1 MLRAKA
7 REAKVEEELYRL
19 MKNILERENYEIESI
34 RFHDLIPQYPVD
46 SGSADL
52 VLLLDK
58 PKKPLLVIECKRKDF
73 RTNRVIREI
82 DPLSPKVIDQSLFY
96 ATKIGAPLF
105 ATTNGRIFALF
116 IKPKADEPFSIEKH
130 RLLVREVELKEE
142 YVNEILDFVAKW
154 KAGIQVTKT
163 PVDWTFIVRLRSFVD
178 WLSEQLLPVIKNE
191 ARIKGEFSRRLKEHE
206 EKVGKISFEAFA
218 REAAYLFM
226 NKIVFYKILERHYP
240 LEKLRGMLAPD
251 SRKYM
256 DALNEY
262 FNKAIEVTDDFEP
275 IFLTGVYD
283 YVPLPNEEWVL
294 EEINAFIEDMEKY
307 RLEEVGSDVV
317 GFIYENLIPP
327 EERHSLGQFYT
338 PPPIAELIV
347 KWAVRNSD
355 DKVLDPAVGSGT
367 FLVKAYQRLSEL
379 KAKHG
384 EGYPHEEIL
393 KQIYALDINPFP
405 AHLTAM
411 NLAMRDVRRPTSEM
425 NILVRDFF
433 QLMYGQKYFVAYSVK
448 TPKGERERKIPIPLF
463 DVIVANPPYTR
474 WTEIPDKTRE
484 LIAGAIGELLRKY
497 NLTARVRQGVEPGIY
512 MHFIMWGLN
521 FLKEGGRLGMI
532 ISDSWLQTDYGVDF
546 GKFLLDNFKVKALI
560 DISSRV
566 FPVPLIGTC
575 IILLEKC
582 SSKEERE
589 NNRAVFMYLDVE
601 KEGSFQV
608 EEILDAIEKPERYE
622 EKYMVKVVKQ
632 SEISREQKWINIIFD
647 TEGILE
653 RLRKKTIPMKEYFEP
668 SYGNATY
675 LYLASIGKVHGPR
688 NLGTK
693 EFFYLNEGK
702 VKQWGLKDYAYPAL
716 TSSRYAVNFTFTKK
730 DWEEIRDRGADCYLF
745 ICHEK
750 MSELSSSVRDY
761 IRWGE
766 TECRTQIR
774 GTRGGG
780 KVCSEALACQER
792 EKLARQPKGERL
804 FYGWYDLGGVEKAPI
819 MAVRQSRYKTR
830 FILCQHPIVTY
841 DAIITFIPKVK
852 LSESQLKA
860 LLAYL
865 NSSFVQ
871 LYIEST
877 GRTTGA
883 VGPIG
888 LEVKHAQEI
897 PVIDVNS
904 SSKNDLESLSNLF
917 EKLEKRARELGG
929 ADKQENVE
937 NLWNSVIA
945 EIDEEVAR
953 ILQLPKKLARDSRIL
968 AKAMMKRRLSRTG
981 ETSPEAISSEEV
993 IKIKVPKKSM
1003 KMEEG
1008 EDISSLKEWF

>member
-1 MLRAKA
+1 MLKGMV
-7 REAKVEEELYRL
+7 REAKVEEELFRIL
-19 MKNILERENYEIESI
+19 KNILEKKNYKIEGI
-34 RFHDLIPQYPVD
+34 LFQDLEPQYPVD
-46 SGSADL
+46 SGTADL
-52 VLLLDK
+52 VLFTDRPRK
-58 PKKPLLVIECKRKDF
+58 PILVIECKRKDLKTK
-73 RTNRVIREI
+73 REIRSI
-82 DPLSPKVIDQSLFY
+82 DPLSPRVIDQALFY

-105 ATTNGRIFALF
+105 STTNGRVFTLF
-116 IKPKADEPFSIEKH
+116 IKPEREEPFSIERH
-130 RLLVREVELKEE
+130 RLLIKEIELKEE
-142 YVNEILDFVAKW
+142 SIEEILSLVAKW
-154 KAGIQVTKT
+154 KAGVPITRT
-163 PVDWTFIVRLRSFVD
+163 AIDWTFIIRLRSFVK
-178 WLSEQLLPVIKNE
+178 WLSEQLLPLIEKE
-191 ARIKGEFSRRLKEHE
+191 AKRKGEFSAKLKEYE
-206 EKVGKISFEAFA
+206 EKIGKISLEAFA
-218 REAAYLFM
+218 RETAYLLM

-240 LEKLRGMLAPD
+240 LEELKGIIAPN
-251 SRKYM
+251 SESYM
-256 DALNEY
+256 NALKEY
-262 FNKAIEVTDDFEP
+262 FSRAIEVTNDFEP
-275 IFLTGVYD
+275 IFSAGVYD

-294 EEINAFIEDMEKY
+294 EEINAFIEDMGKY
-307 RLEEVGSDVV
+307 KLEEIESDVV

-327 EERHSLGQFYT
+327 AERHSLGQFYT

-347 KWAVRNSD
+347 KWAVRD
-355 DKVLDPAVGSGT
+355 PEDKVLDPAVGSGT
-367 FLVKAYQRLSEL
+367 FLIKAYQRLKEL
-379 KAKHG
+379 KK
-384 EGYPHEEIL
+384 EPSHEEIL

-405 AHLTAM
+405 AHLTAI
-411 NLAMRDVRRPTSEM
+411 NLAMRDVRHPTSEM

-448 TPKGERERKIPIPLF
+448 TPRGERERKISIPLF
-463 DVIVANPPYTR
+463 DAIVANPPYTR
-474 WTEIPDKTRE
+474 WTEIPEKTRM
-484 LIAGAIGELLRKY
+484 LICETVGETLKKY

-546 GKFLLDNFKVKALI
+546 GKFLLNNFKVKALI

-582 SSKEERE
+582 SRKEERE
-589 NNRAVFMYLDVE
+589 ENDAVFMYLDVE
-601 KEGSFQV
+601 KEGSLQV
-608 EEILDAIEKPERYE
+608 EEILDAIENPENYE
-622 EKYMVKVVKQ
+622 DKYIVKVVKQ

-653 RLRKKTIPMKEYFEP
+653 KLRKKTVPMKEYFEP
-668 SYGNATY
+668 SRGNS
-675 LYLASIGKVHGPR
+675 LWSIWSMKHGKRPDVGA
-688 NLGTK
+688 K
-693 EFFYLNEGK
+693 DFFYLNEGK
-702 VKQWGLKDYAYPAL
+702 VEQWDLEDYAYPAL

-730 DWEEIRDRGADCYLF
+730 DWEELKERGVDCYLF
-745 ICHEK
+745 ICHK
-750 MSELSSSVRDY
+750 KKNELPKNVREY
-761 IRWGE
+761 VNWGE

-780 KVCSEALACQER
+780 KICSEALACQER

-819 MAVRQSRYKTR
+819 MAVYQSRYKTR
-830 FILCQHPIVTY
+830 FILCQYPVATY
-841 DAIITFIPKVK
+841 HAIITCIPKMK
-852 LSESQLKA
+852 FSELQLKA

-904 SSKNDLESLSNLF
+904 LNKNDLESLSNLF
-917 EKLEKRARELGG
+917 EKLERKARELGG
-929 ADKQENVE
+929 ADKRENVE
-937 NLWNSVIA
+937 KLWNSVIA

-953 ILQLPKKLARDSRIL
+953 ILQLPKKLARDSKIL
-968 AKAMMKRRLSRTG
+968 AKTMMERRLSRA
-981 ETSPEAISSEEV
+981 EEAAPEAIGGEEV
-993 IKIKVPKKSM
+993 ARIRVPMKSR
-1003 KMEEG
+1003 KTVES
-1008 EDISSLKEWF
+1008 EDLSSLKEWL